1 MLSIAYHNIGVEQ
14 EFLKRYD
21 QSMLSYRKGA
31 EVAERYLGAKH
42 AICITLK
49 NSVSAAKKSAAVAAS
64 KSVKQAAAVT
74 LRNVRNNGLNS
85 GKNCTIK
92 SFSGSTSGIKKL
104 KEMARAAGPPNDYY
118 QNNNENENQNEEGT
132 ADYDMSTQIR
142 INSPTDMSNFNFDT
156 PAYLAPPPK

>member
-49 NSVSAAKKSAAVAAS
+49 NSVAAAKKSAAVVAS
-64 KSVKQAAAVT
+64 KNIKQAAIVA
-74 LRNVRNNGLNS
+74 VRNAKNSGLNS
-85 GKNCTIK
+85 SKNNTMK

-104 KEMARAAGPPNDYY
+104 KEMAKASGPPINN
-118 QNNNENENQNEEGT
+118 QNNGQYNNENNNQNNGEENEDFNT
-132 ADYDMSTQIR
+132 SNCVLAQSK
-142 INSPTDMSNFNFDT
+142 SP
-156 PAYLAPPPK
+156 KK